1 MTKVLIVGAGALG
14 QVFGAWL
21 AAGGA
26 RISYL
31 VRPGREGWE
40 GASLYR
46 LRRGRA
52 PVAERV
58 TPYEVRSEPPRE
70 RWDMVWLCVD
80 SPALRGDWTG
90 ALRAVTGEATVV
102 TIGQDPGDLRTL
114 AGVWPREQIVQVT
127 PTLLAY
133 QAPLEREVP
142 APGVAYWVPPGT
154 ATGVTGARAPQ
165 VVAALRAGG
174 VRARRVTRA
183 GAGELTAARMIPY
196 IAALESSGWRLPASG
211 PRLRG
216 AAAAVRE
223 AVAVVSAQHGLRA
236 PVPVPSWAVGL
247 ALRVLPRLLPF
258 DLRRYL
264 ETHFTKVSAQT
275 RLMLDG
281 WIAEGSARALPV
293 GRLSA
298 VRDSLPA

>member
-26 RISYL
+26 RVSYL

-90 ALRAVTGEATVV
+90 ALRAATGEATVV

-196 IAALESSGWRLPASG
+196 IAALESAGWRLPASG

-223 AVAVVSAQHGLRA
+223 AVAVVCAQHGLRA

>member
-1 MTKVLIVGAGALG
+1 MSKVLIVGAGALG

-21 AAGGA
+21 AAAGA
-26 RISYL
+26 RVSYL

-46 LRRGRA
+46 LRWGRA
-52 PVAERV
+52 PVGERIV
-58 TPYEVRSEPPRE
+58 PYEVSSEPPRE

-80 SPALRGDWTG
+80 SPALRGEWTS
-90 ALRAVTGEATVV
+90 ALREVTGTATVV
-102 TIGQDPGDLRTL
+102 TIGQDPGDLHTL
-114 AGVWPREQIVQVT
+114 ARVWPQEQIVQVT
-127 PTLLAY
+127 PMLLAY

-142 APGVAYWVPPGT
+142 GPGVAYWVPPGS

-196 IAALESSGWRLPASG
+196 IAELESSGWRLPVSSTG
-211 PRLRG
+211 LRR

-223 AVAVVSAQHGLRA
+223 AAGVVSAQHGLRA
-236 PVPVPSWAVGL
+236 SLSVPSWAVGL
-247 ALRVLPRLLPF
+247 ALRVLPWLLPF

-281 WIAEGSARALPV
+281 WIAEGAARSLPV

-298 VRDSLPA
+298 LRDSLPA